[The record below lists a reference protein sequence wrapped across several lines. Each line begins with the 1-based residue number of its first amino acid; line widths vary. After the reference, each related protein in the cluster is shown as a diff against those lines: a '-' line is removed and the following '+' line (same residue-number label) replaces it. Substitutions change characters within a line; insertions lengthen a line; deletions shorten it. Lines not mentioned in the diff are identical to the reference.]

1 MMRLKQN
8 IFNVLVRLEM
18 RANADYDFLA
28 IKLLQNGSKL
38 SEKTV
43 DECIQHYLTYLHPKI
58 DQNLV
63 GYAKVLRY
71 KHDDPNTIDYVNGV
85 FRTLKRVVRSFD
97 AKLATSIFKDKHLE
111 EKYHLGSGLKVTSKT
126 IRWIEESCTIS
137 KSKKMKEV
145 T

>member
-1 MMRLKQN
+1 MKLKQN
-8 IFNVLVRLEM
+8 VLNVLVRLGM
-18 RANADYDFLA
+18 RANVDYDFLA
-28 IKLLQNGSKL
+28 ITLLQNGIKL

-63 GYAKVLRY
+63 GYVKVIGN
-71 KHDDPNTIDYVNGV
+71 KHDNPNTIHYGNGV
-85 FRTLKRVVRSFD
+85 FRSLKKVVRSFD
-97 AKLATSIFKDKHLE
+97 SKLATSIFKDKRLE

-126 IRWIEESCTIS
+126 LSWIEESCSIS

-145 T
+145 A